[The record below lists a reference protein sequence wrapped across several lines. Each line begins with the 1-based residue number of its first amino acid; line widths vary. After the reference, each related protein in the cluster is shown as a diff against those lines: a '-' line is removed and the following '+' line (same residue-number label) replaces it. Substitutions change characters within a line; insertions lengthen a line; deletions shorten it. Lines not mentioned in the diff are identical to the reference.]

1 MIFTTAAWAQAPA
14 SPEPARMP
22 EWGQQFVDALEI
34 RPGSMVAD
42 VGAGRG
48 VYLPVWSV
56 AVGPTGHV
64 IAEDLDKP
72 SLDWARKKTDERL
85 YPNVEFVLGTVK
97 DAMLPDKW
105 ADLIV
110 VIDAYHHF
118 TYPADML
125 ASLSKALKTD
135 GRLAIIDFDKVDK
148 PTRGAP
154 PPGHVRLNRDEAINE
169 IVSNG
174 FRLVRTRDFMQSR
187 QYIAIFVRDHAADPP
202 NEAYAEFPD
211 FRKLLIPATAC
222 RMR

>member
-1 MIFTTAAWAQAPA
+1 MHQRSGPVAW
-14 SPEPARMP
+14 SLTS
-22 EWGQQFVDALEI
+22 GQ
-34 RPGSMVAD
+34 
-42 VGAGRG
+42 VGECTFRFG
-48 VYLPVWSV
+48 
-56 AVGPTGHV
+56 
-64 IAEDLDKP
+64 
-72 SLDWARKKTDERL
+72 
-85 YPNVEFVLGTVK
+85 EFVLGTAK

-174 FRLVRTRDFMQSR
+174 FRLVKTRDFMQSR